1 MLILRCDSL
10 VAMAVKNLPAVQ
22 ETWVLSLSQE
32 DPLEEEMATHSNMF
46 AWKIHGQ
53 KSLVGCS
60 LWDRRVRATERL
72 STRKYAHGPGR
83 WQRQI

>member
-32 DPLEEEMATHSNMF
+32 DPLEEEMATHSGF
-46 AWKIHGQ
+46 LPGKYHAQ
-53 KSLVGCS
+53 RSLVSYS
-60 LWDRRVRATERL
+60 LWGHKEWEIIERL
-72 STRKYAHGPGR
+72 TLSLSYP
-83 WQRQI
+83 

>member
-32 DPLEEEMATHSNMF
+32 DPLEEEMATYSGFLPGKYH
-46 AWKIHGQ
+46 AQ
-53 KSLVGCS
+53 RSLVSYS
-60 LWDRRVRATERL
+60 LWGHKEWEIIERL
-72 STRKYAHGPGR
+72 TLSLSYP
-83 WQRQI
+83 